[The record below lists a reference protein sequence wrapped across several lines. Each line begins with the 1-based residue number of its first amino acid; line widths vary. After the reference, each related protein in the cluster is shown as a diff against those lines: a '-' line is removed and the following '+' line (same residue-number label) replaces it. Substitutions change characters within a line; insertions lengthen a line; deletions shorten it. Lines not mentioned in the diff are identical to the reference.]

1 MIYSLY
7 ASLHRERRHVSECVI
22 AGGRAVQQV
31 MPVFVFPETEATL
44 FRISDAVRLGY
55 VSEKSFSSSGPS
67 RSMSWK
73 LKWPIGWLCWRR
85 EWSVCLLRILDAS
98 IYKYDVVLCDIYIWL
113 LLFFP
118 PSGGPEGCGDWKV
131 QERLKEAE
139 RWDDFQRR
147 RKVSSWRANQTMYIL
162 YI

>member
-1 MIYSLY
+1 MCY
-7 ASLHRERRHVSECVI
+7 RRW
-22 AGGRAVQQV
+22 Q
-31 MPVFVFPETEATL
+31 
-44 FRISDAVRLGY
+44 
-55 VSEKSFSSSGPS
+55 SSSAGNA
-67 RSMSWK
+67 
-73 LKWPIGWLCWRR
+73 
-85 EWSVCLLRILDAS
+85 SVCFPRDRSDTLSHFRCSALGLCVWKEFFFFRAFKINELKTEVTNRLAMLEKRVERMS
-98 IYKYDVVLCDIYIWL
+98 SMHTWHIYIYKYDVVLCDIYIWL